1 MAIFYDLGNAKNSD
15 FNPNLIWKMNPNSQ
29 WANHS
34 YNHIALEHIAKA
46 SKDFNERQQAR
57 KEIEIAERKMKFW
70 ERHPDFEKD
79 HALFY
84 RKKYYSF

>member
-15 FNPNLIWKMNPNSQ
+15 FNPSLIWKMNPNSQ

-34 YNHIALEHIAKA
+34 YNYIALEHIAKA
-46 SKDFNERQQAR
+46 SNDFNERQQAR
-57 KEIEIAERKMKFW
+57 KELEIAQRKMKFW
-70 ERHPDFEKD
+70 ERHPDFEES

-84 RKKYYSF
+84 RKKYYRF